1 MLFRYLARVLPEYAT
16 FQFINQR
23 LPRDAK
29 IYLLFIGR
37 RGYYCERDYFHDGG
51 ELPGFLL
58 GAIQSAGEAA
68 QVEGMLRR
76 EGITHLMVR
85 TDLLG
90 RYLVNNLPPA
100 KIALWNAFATS
111 RLSLNF
117 QDSGYALY
125 QLHG

>member
-1 MLFRYLARVLPEYAT
+1 
-16 FQFINQR
+16 

-51 ELPGFLL
+51 ELPAFLL
-58 GAIQSAGEAA
+58 GAIQSAGEPA
-68 QVEGMLRR
+68 QVEGVLRR

-85 TDLLG
+85 TDLLA

-100 KIALWNAFATS
+100 KITLWNAFATS
-111 RLSLNF
+111 RLSLDF